1 MFNKKITAVA
11 LSTIIAASFTTI
23 ANADTRTAQATAT
36 WQATA
41 IKDTTSMLVVTPLK
55 SLTFNYAEGQQ
66 SFNQQNGA
74 FDVAIQGQ
82 TGATDFKLTSKII
95 ANTLSRTIDDSKLM
109 VGVKW
114 NGEDLDKTT
123 DTTLVDV
130 LAGQTSGLDNLAA
143 DGVYNGA
150 DRATD
155 RGEFTFV
162 IASAESAGAAAE
174 FKDLTDGV
182 WDGDV
187 KVQFTA
193 NWEGTFTPTP

>member
-1 MFNKKITAVA
+1 MFNKKMASVL
-11 LSTIIAASFTTI
+11 LSGIIAASFATV

-55 SLTFNYAEGQQ
+55 SLTFNYAEGQK

-74 FDVAIQGQ
+74 FDIAIQGQ
-82 TGATDFKLTSKII
+82 AGATDFKLTSKII
-95 ANTLSRTIDDSKLM
+95 ANTLARTTDDSTLE

-114 NGEDLDKTT
+114 NGADLDSTT
-123 DTTLVDV
+123 DTTLIDV
-130 LAGQTSGLDNLAA
+130 AQGITSGLDNLAA
-143 DGVYNGA
+143 NGSWDVS
-150 DRATD
+150 DRSTD

-162 IASAESAGAAAE
+162 IANAKAAGVDAE

-187 KVQFTA
+187 KIQFTA
-193 NWEGTFTPTP
+193 NWEGSFTTP